1 MIAEPPLLAGALQ
14 LTLADAFSRV
24 AKTLVGGSGT
34 VAGVTAA
41 EAEDS
46 TLFPTAFVACTVN
59 VYAVPFARPVTEHGL
74 VAQEPVAPPTDAV
87 TVKPVTAEPPLFAA
101 AMNEITAEPLPLIA
115 ETVVGGPGTVAG
127 VTALDGDDSTLFP
140 TAFVACAVNV

>member
-59 VYAVPFARPVTEHGL
+59 LYAIPFVSPVTL
-74 VAQEPVAPPTDAV
+74 AVSPSKTTTDGWLPAGIDI
-87 TVKPVTAEPPLFAA
+87 TV
-101 AMNEITAEPLPLIA
+101 
-115 ETVVGGPGTVAG
+115 
-127 VTALDGDDSTLFP
+127 
-140 TAFVACAVNV
+140 

>member
-14 LTLADAFSRV
+14 LTLADAFPRV
-24 AKTLVGGSGT
+24 ADTLVGGSGT

-41 EAEDS
+41 DADDS
-46 TLFPTAFVACTVN
+46 TLFPTVFVACTVN

-74 VAQEPVAPPTDAV
+74 VEQEAVAPPGDAV
-87 TVKPVTAEPPLFAA
+87 AVKPVTAAPPLFVGAV
-101 AMNEITAEPLPLIA
+101 NEITAEPFA
-115 ETVVGGPGTVAG
+115 RTADTAVGGSGTVAG
-127 VTALDGDDSTLFP
+127 VTALDGDDSALFP